1 MSLLN
6 IFKGKSNAA
15 ASAPTPSAQDQAAPV
30 EIVAEPVNAENAETG
45 VDELV
50 VQAPAEAPVA
60 EASAAEAIGA
70 EAIGA
75 EADFD
80 VEFATLDFA
89 ALPLADSPLADATA
103 TPADEG
109 ELEEW
114 SEPLP
119 SVAPMALEVGAQ
131 IQSDDGVFVIEEW
144 LETRGGENAYRASW
158 LAKGANESEMVRL
171 REASGEWGE
180 RLAREAMWRAH
191 WEEAGRLAMLPR
203 VVGNFR
209 REDLTYLATELP
221 TSGPTLGQFF
231 SAHESAI
238 AALPEAEKEASET
251 EFLGETLLLLTQV
264 AAFLVRLH
272 DAGFAHLGL
281 RADGIVSGKPV
292 QILDCSFAAPL
303 NEPLE
308 SSLSLAGYSAPE
320 LLKPGRVDARSDL
333 YGVGALLYR
342 AVTGEDVP
350 ESGADWM
357 SWKPRVVM
365 AGVPQIL
372 RRALGEADTRF
383 NNAPELHRAL
393 VKLKA
398 RLKPAVSHAMCGL
411 STIGLE
417 PSRVTNQ
424 DAFGWVGGAWESE
437 SGPVAWS
444 AFIVA
449 DGMGGMAA
457 GEVASEIA
465 VQTFLDAAASWVAA
479 TENATALSLPAPAQA
494 QLVKDWAALSNA
506 AVVSAMQSRG
516 ARGGCTLDAG
526 LVIEKRLSLAH
537 VGDGRFYLFRG
548 GEFELLSR
556 DHSFV
561 MSLLLQGQISFE
573 EIRTHGDRNK
583 VTRSLGERHP
593 QPDYFIDTLAVQK
606 QAPTLELQ
614 RGDVLLLCSD
624 GLWEPVVESEMQQAL
639 AAHDLRGA
647 ARALLQRAL
656 HRGAPDNATL
666 VLLRL
671 DEDAAPV
678 FG

>member
-1 MSLLN
+1 MSLFN
-6 IFKGKSNAA
+6 ILKGAGKTSNPEPQTPNEPAVPPDDEA
-15 ASAPTPSAQDQAAPV
+15 LGEVPSA
-30 EIVAEPVNAENAETG
+30 EIVEPSATE
-45 VDELV
+45 
-50 VQAPAEAPVA
+50 PVA
-60 EASAAEAIGA
+60 EVEPDLSE
-70 EAIGA
+70 
-75 EADFD
+75 FD
-80 VEFATLDFA
+80 VEFAAPATEISAESAPPIIED
-89 ALPLADSPLADATA
+89 DS
-103 TPADEG
+103 

-119 SVAPMALEVGAQ
+119 SVAPPILDVGAQ
-131 IQSDDGVFVIEEW
+131 IEADDGAFTIEEH
-144 LETRGGENAYRASW
+144 LETRGGENVYRATWKTS
-158 LAKGANESEMVRL
+158 GAESETVRL
-171 REASGEWGE
+171 RQASGEWGE
-180 RLAREAMWRAH
+180 RLSRETMWRAH
-191 WEEAGRLAMLPR
+191 WEEATRLAMLPR
-203 VVGNFR
+203 VISGFNSDDCV
-209 REDLTYLATELP
+209 YLATEMP

-231 SAHESAI
+231 SAHEAAV
-238 AALPEAEKEASET
+238 AALTDDTERENCEN

-272 DAGFAHLGL
+272 EAGFAHLGL
-281 RADGIVSGKPV
+281 RPEGIVSGKPV
-292 QILDCSFAAPL
+292 QITDCSFAAPVD
-303 NEPLE
+303 EPLE
-308 SSLSLAGYSAPE
+308 AALSLAGYSAPE
-320 LLKPGRVDARSDL
+320 LIKPGKVDARSDL
-333 YGVGALLYR
+333 YSVGALLYR

-372 RRALGEADTRF
+372 RRTLGEADTRF
-383 NNAPELHRAL
+383 NNAPELHKAL

-398 RLKPAVSHAMCGL
+398 RLKPTIAHDLCGL

-424 DAFGWVGGAWESE
+424 DAFGVLGGAWETE
-437 SGPVAWS
+437 SGPLAWS

-465 VQTFLDAAASWVAA
+465 VQTFLDAASSWAGA
-479 TENATALSLPAPAQA
+479 TDNAGICALPAAEQA
-494 QLVKDWAALSNA
+494 QLVKDWAALSNG
-506 AVVSAMQSRG
+506 AVVSAMQARG

-526 LVIEKRLSLAH
+526 LVIEKRLAIAH
-537 VGDGRFYLFRG
+537 VGDGRFYLLRN
-548 GEFELLSR
+548 GEYELLSR

-561 MSLLLQGQISFE
+561 MSLLLQGEITFE

-606 QAPTLELQ
+606 QAPTLDLCN
-614 RGDVLLLCSD
+614 GDVLLACSD
-624 GLWEPVVESEMQQAL
+624 GLWEPVVESEMVEAL
-639 AAHDLRGA
+639 EQNDLRGA
-647 ARALLQRAL
+647 TRALLKLAL
-656 HRGAPDNATL
+656 QRGAPDNATL
-666 VLLRL
+666 VLFRL

>member
-1 MSLLN
+1 MSLFN
-6 IFKGKSNAA
+6 ILKGAGKTSN
-15 ASAPTPSAQDQAAPV
+15 PEPAAPD
-30 EIVAEPVNAENAETG
+30 EPAVSSADETR
-45 VDELV
+45 
-50 VQAPAEAPVA
+50 AEAPVA
-60 EASAAEAIGA
+60 EFIAPVASEVIAEV
-70 EAIGA
+70 EPDVS
-75 EADFD
+75 EFD
-80 VEFATLDFA
+80 VEFAA
-89 ALPLADSPLADATA
+89 PAVEISAEIAPLIEDD
-103 TPADEG
+103 G

-119 SVAPMALEVGAQ
+119 SVAPPVLDVGAQ
-131 IQSDDGVFVIEEW
+131 IEANDGVFTVEEY
-144 LETRGGENAYRASW
+144 LETRGGENVYRAMW
-158 LAKGANESEMVRL
+158 LTRGAESEIVRL
-171 REASGEWGE
+171 RQASGEWGE
-180 RLAREAMWRAH
+180 RLSRETMWRAH
-191 WEEAGRLAMLPR
+191 WEEAARLAMLPR
-203 VVGNFR
+203 VVCAFASN
-209 REDLTYLATELP
+209 DCVYLATEMP

-231 SAHESAI
+231 SAHEAAV
-238 AALPEAEKEASET
+238 AALPAEEREASET

-272 DAGFAHLGL
+272 EAGFAHLGL
-281 RADGIVSGKPV
+281 RPEGIVSGKPV

-303 NEPLE
+303 GEPLE
-308 SSLSLAGYSAPE
+308 AALSLAGYSAPE
-320 LLKPGRVDARSDL
+320 LLQPGKVDARSDL

-350 ESGADWM
+350 ESGADFM

-372 RRALGEADTRF
+372 RRTLGDADTRF

-398 RLKPAVSHAMCGL
+398 RLKPTVSHDLCGL

-424 DAFGWVGGAWESE
+424 DAFGVLGGAWETE
-437 SGPVAWS
+437 SGPLAWS

-457 GEVASEIA
+457 GEVASEVA
-465 VQTFLDAAASWVAA
+465 VQTFLDAASSWAGA
-479 TENATALSLPAPAQA
+479 TDNAGLSILPAAQQA
-494 QLVKDWAALSNA
+494 QLVKDWAALANG
-506 AVVSAMQSRG
+506 AVVSAMQARG

-526 LVIEKRLSLAH
+526 LVIEKRLAIAH
-537 VGDGRFYLFRG
+537 VGDGRFYLLRG

-561 MSLLLQGQISFE
+561 MSLLLQGEITFE

-606 QAPTLELQ
+606 QTPTLDLWC
-614 RGDVLLLCSD
+614 GDVLLACSD
-624 GLWEPVVESEMQQAL
+624 GLWEPVVESEMLEAL
-639 AAHDLRGA
+639 GQNDLSGA
-647 ARALLQRAL
+647 ARALLKLAL
-656 HRGAPDNATL
+656 QRGAPDNATL
-666 VLLRL
+666 VLFRL
-671 DEDAAPV
+671 DEGAAPV

>member
-6 IFKGKSNAA
+6 LFKGKG
-15 ASAPTPSAQDQAAPV
+15 QAA
-30 EIVAEPVNAENAETG
+30 EP
-45 VDELV
+45 
-50 VQAPAEAPVA
+50 APAEPAPAALIA
-60 EASAAEAIGA
+60 EVETPAPTAIEMPA
-70 EAIGA
+70 QAPIVPSETL
-75 EADFD
+75 DFED
-80 VEFATLDFA
+80 EFATLDFA
-89 ALPLADSPLADATA
+89 E
-103 TPADEG
+103 TPITEAMETSNDEV

-119 SVAPMALEVGAQ
+119 SVAPPVLEIGAVVNADAGALT
-131 IQSDDGVFVIEEW
+131 IEEQ
-144 LETRGGENAYRASW
+144 LETRGGENVYRASW
-158 LAKGANESEMVRL
+158 RSAKAENAEGETVRL
-171 REASGEWGE
+171 REASGAWGE
-180 RLAREAMWRAH
+180 RLARETMWRAH
-191 WEEAGRLAMLPR
+191 WDEAGRLAMLPR
-203 VVGNFR
+203 VIGGFE
-209 REDLTYLATELP
+209 REGVTYLATEMP
-221 TSGPTLGQFF
+221 ASGPTLGQFF

-238 AALPEAEKEASET
+238 AALPSEERENSES

-272 DAGFAHLGL
+272 EAGFAHLGL

-303 NEPLE
+303 GEPLE
-308 SSLSLAGYSAPE
+308 AALSLAGYSAPE
-320 LLKPGRVDARSDL
+320 LLKPGKVDARSDL
-333 YGVGALLYR
+333 YSVGALLYR

-357 SWKPRVVM
+357 SWQPRVVM

-383 NNAPELHRAL
+383 NSAPELHKAL

-398 RLKPAVSHAMCGL
+398 RLKPTVSHAMCGL

-424 DAFGWVGGAWESE
+424 DAFGLVQGAWESE
-437 SGPVAWS
+437 SGPLAWS
-444 AFIVA
+444 AWIVA

-479 TENATALSLPAPAQA
+479 TENATASALPAPVQA
-494 QLVKDWAALSNA
+494 QLVKEWAALSNG

-537 VGDGRFYLFRG
+537 VGDGRFYLFRR

-561 MSLLLQGQISFE
+561 MSLLLQGEITFE

-606 QAPTLELQ
+606 QVPTLELT
-614 RGDVLLLCSD
+614 RGDVLLVCSD
-624 GLWEPVVESEMQQAL
+624 GLWEPVVESEMLAAL

-647 ARALLQRAL
+647 ARSLLKLALQ
-656 HRGAPDNATL
+656 RGAPDNATL

-671 DEDAAPV
+671 DEEAASV